1 MVDSPGSNEYGIDF
15 RLIDEYLPSQAGIA
29 QQGDPGGEEHA
40 GDQQT
45 SSTVWDQQFDAG
57 YDDGMTFIQS
67 RNDIIHYEYPAGSE
81 LPALSTPP
89 MHGPDMDVTHR
100 MNVLNKS
107 HNVYSGQQGS
117 VREISPRAAQPRYP
131 PPPLLQQTYDVVSQH
146 SLHAPMETGN
156 SSNVHHGKAAGTRKR
171 QQTSTRKKVAS
182 ASGIN
187 QQQSREAQLP
197 AYSQQH
203 ATGKAGTSRA
213 RKPRRQPTVDPIT
226 GLEILVSTG
235 HPKGCECV
243 TCVYHR
249 ANNAK
254 NSRNHAARQK
264 HEIVRLTALLRRRDA
279 QLAVEKAKN
288 VKLESRL
295 SFAAEKRLEK
305 RITEMK
311 KSLKEHMDAQIKDVV
326 RTIMTA
332 ASADTTSTG
341 KAVKGQAKRVK
352 PSTTQARA
360 LSPTPQQDPMTCDAN
375 VNDFHA
381 T

>member
-1 MVDSPGSNEYGIDF
+1 
-15 RLIDEYLPSQAGIA
+15 IA
-29 QQGDPGGEEHA
+29 QRGDPGGEEHA
-40 GDQQT
+40 SYQLT
-45 SSTVWDQQFDAG
+45 SSTAWDHQLAAG
-57 YDDGMTFIQS
+57 YDDTFIQS
-67 RNDIIHYEYPAGSE
+67 RNDIIHYEYPVGSE

-89 MHGPDMDVTHR
+89 VHGPVMEVTHR
-100 MNVLNKS
+100 MNVLNES
-107 HNVYSGQQGS
+107 HDVYSGQQGS
-117 VREISPRAAQPRYP
+117 VREIDPRAAQPRYP
-131 PPPLLQQTYDVVSQH
+131 PPPLVQQTYDVGSQH

-156 SSNVHHGKAAGTRKR
+156 SSNIQHTKAVGTRKR
-171 QQTSTRKKVAS
+171 QQTSTRKKAAS
-182 ASGIN
+182 ARGIN
-187 QQQSREAQLP
+187 QQQAQVP

-203 ATGKAGTSRA
+203 ATGKAGTSRP

-226 GLEILVSTG
+226 GLEILISTG

-243 TCVYHR
+243 TCVDHR

-264 HEIVRLTALLRRRDA
+264 HEVVRLTALLRRRDA

-288 VKLESRL
+288 VKFGSRL
-295 SFAAEKRLEK
+295 SFAAEKRLEN

-311 KSLKEHMDAQIKDVV
+311 KSLKEHMDAQIKDAV

-332 ASADTTSTG
+332 VSANSTSTG
-341 KAVKGQAKRVK
+341 KAAKGQAKRAE
-352 PSTTQARA
+352 PFSRRARA
-360 LSPTPQQDPMTCDAN
+360 SSPTPQQDPMTCDAN